1 MLYQKSVKSFGAIT
15 LENGLKITDITK
27 QPPHCVSSLPIT
39 TKDFTLLYNSDTSSI
54 IEKLEKYGVCIVRN
68 LIQEEK
74 CDKIVEELDP
84 YFFRDEAWN
93 GSPFPKETTVV
104 TRSILK
110 SPTSADFILCNDL
123 FVQLSSRFL
132 SESNYFWTGNQI
144 REGNSYIQL
153 NSAITYKVGPNAKDQ
168 MYHREDMIHH
178 NIHEENDTY
187 KYGSETLLG
196 LSIALTDTTKT
207 NGATR
212 VIPGSHLWGPNR
224 CPDNNEGNAC
234 YLELEKGDC
243 AFMLGSTYHAASS
256 NTTSEDRITSFYF
269 MTKSYLKQEENYF
282 LDKNVSYFKKYSNKA
297 LKLLGLDLS
306 EPFCGHMDY
315 MNPILLFT
323 AKPNFG
329 KSNPKFQNK
338 NYTETI
344 YPSFT

>member
-1 MLYQKSVKSFGAIT
+1 MLYKNSVKHFESTT
-15 LENGLKITDITK
+15 LENGLKITNIIK
-27 QPPHCVSSLPIT
+27 QPPHHISLLPVT
-39 TKDFTLLYNSDTSSI
+39 TKDFTVLCNSDISSI
-54 IEKLEKYGVCIVRN
+54 IEKLETYGVCIVRN
-68 LIQEEK
+68 LIHKEK
-74 CDKIVEELDP
+74 CDNIVQELDP

-110 SPTSADFILCNDL
+110 SPTSVDLILCNDL
-123 FVQLSSRFL
+123 FVQLSSKFL
-132 SESNYFWTGNQI
+132 SELNYFWTGNQI

-153 NSAITYKVGPNAKDQ
+153 NSAITYKVGPHAKDQ

-196 LSIALTDTTKT
+196 FSIALTDTTKN

-224 CPDNNEGNAC
+224 CPDNREGNVC

-256 NTTSEDRITSFYF
+256 NMTSEDRITSFYF

-282 LDKNVSYFKKYSNKA
+282 LDNNIGYFSKYSNRA

-315 MNPILLFT
+315 MNPILLLT
-323 AKPNFG
+323 AKANFE
-329 KSNPKFQNK
+329 KSTPKYQNK
-338 NYTETI
+338 NYTETF